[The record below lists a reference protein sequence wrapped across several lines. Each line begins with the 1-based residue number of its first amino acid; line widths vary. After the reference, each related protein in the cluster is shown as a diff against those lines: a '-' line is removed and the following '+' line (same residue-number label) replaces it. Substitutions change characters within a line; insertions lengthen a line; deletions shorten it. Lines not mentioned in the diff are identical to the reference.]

1 MDLSGVN
8 DQLRETDLLNR
19 SGVTLFLVCAISVIA
34 LYYARA
40 VDTNTDRSA
49 LLTEAAKYQPVAQTE
64 LQHLIDLIYRSS
76 DRSYSPD
83 TPAITN
89 SFPWVRSIGLVDGAE
104 TQAPK
109 ANHLL
114 ALSLAESSRSL
125 GGQVTFAVL
134 DGSDVLLVLAKPNRD
149 HTVRVVFSAGS
160 LLSFINDQVNL
171 ESLGVGINLLPGPG
185 EDNEDT
191 LTTTL
196 QLGLPGLE
204 FETRLVRNSLSP
216 PPANETTTL
225 AWLLISALWIIWLL
239 LFLERRRRLQNIQLI
254 EQQKARIDS
263 QAARSTLA
271 EITSSIGHE
280 INQPVAAIESLADT
294 ASILVGAGKLEDATD
309 TLHKLQ
315 AEATRV
321 GQIIQTIRRLSSHRG
336 LALETLDL
344 GKVIRELEPFA
355 KIVCR
360 EASLKVELPASDR
373 AIEVNADRT
382 ALEQIITNLL
392 TNAQEAVAAGATEKT
407 HKPSVSLSLSSTD
420 RHAIIR
426 VTDNGPGVPAELRD
440 VVFNSFVTTKPEGVG
455 LGLNLSRS
463 IAEKHHGWLDLTGT
477 GSNGTTFELRL
488 PLNKPQA
495 DTDGH

>member
-8 DQLRETDLLNR
+8 DQLKGTDLLNR
-19 SGVTLFLVCAISVIA
+19 SGLTLFLVLATSVIA

-49 LLTEAAKYQPVAQTE
+49 MLTEAAKYEPVAQTE

-89 SFPWVRSIGLVDGAE
+89 SFPWVRSIGLVGEAE
-104 TQAPK
+104 TQNPK
-109 ANHLL
+109 AQHIL

-134 DGSDVLLVLAKPNRD
+134 DESEVLLVLAKPNRD

-171 ESLGVGINLLPGPG
+171 ESLGVGINLLPSGG
-185 EDNEDT
+185 AEDENT

-196 QLGLPGLE
+196 HLGLPGLE

-216 PPANETTTL
+216 APAQETTVL
-225 AWLLISALWIIWLL
+225 AWLLICALWIIWLL

-254 EQQKARIDS
+254 ERQKARIDN
-263 QAARSTLA
+263 QAAKSTLA

-294 ASILVGAGKLEDATD
+294 ASILVGAGNLADATD

-344 GKVIRELEPFA
+344 RKVIREFEPFA

-360 EASLKVELPASDR
+360 EAILKVELPANGR
-373 AIEVNADRT
+373 AIKVNGDRT
-382 ALEQIITNLL
+382 AIEQIITNLL
-392 TNAQEAVAAGATEKT
+392 TNAQEAVAAVATEKT
-407 HKPSVSLSLSSTD
+407 SKPSVSLALSCTD

-440 VVFNSFVTTKPEGVG
+440 VVFNSFVTTKPDGVG

-488 PLNKPQA
+488 PLHKP
-495 DTDGH
+495 